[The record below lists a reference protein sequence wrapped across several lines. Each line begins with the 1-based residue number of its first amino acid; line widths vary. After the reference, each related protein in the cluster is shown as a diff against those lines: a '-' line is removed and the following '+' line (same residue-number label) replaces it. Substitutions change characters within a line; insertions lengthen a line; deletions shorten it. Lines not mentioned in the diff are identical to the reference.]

1 MFKWSCLAIAALFGG
16 VLVWMVNDLRLEL
29 RRSTEALNAQ
39 LPQLLD
45 KTRRSAE
52 TLAELSGDI
61 RQMRDLLGAGSPR
74 DKSLVAYADEL
85 LDRVQASGGRVGL
98 EKKLFGDGLKGT
110 QPAEEW
116 VRDARKEAALLTM
129 TAASREEILR
139 RLCKNK
145 FGSDWFIQ
153 IGDREPVTLE
163 SWLETSSA
171 QPKTRP

>member
-1 MFKWSCLAIAALFGG
+1 MFKWTCLAVAALVAT

-29 RRSTEALNAQ
+29 RRSTDTLNAQ
-39 LPQLLD
+39 LPQLLE
-45 KTRRSAE
+45 KTRKSAE

-85 LDRVQASGGRVGL
+85 LDRVQASGGRIGL
-98 EKKLFGDGLKGT
+98 EKKLFGSGLKGT
-110 QPAEEW
+110 HPADEW
-116 VRDARKEAALLTM
+116 VRDARKEAAILTM
-129 TAASREEILR
+129 TASSRQEVLT

-153 IGDREPVTLE
+153 VGDAEPVTLLN
-163 SWLETSSA
+163 WLE
-171 QPKTRP
+171 KTAP